1 MECPPANHAQAAGS
15 GNAAVPLLYQDR
27 RRLDGGMHRGKP
39 RSMLPGIAGYPKI
52 GIRPEPPGNTIGTAI
67 LWGALHAGLQ
77 RGTSSVSAGT
87 SLTPRSSTQGSVFRK
102 RGARTPAVRR
112 SIETGVRPWQEK

>member
-52 GIRPEPPGNTIGTAI
+52 GIRPDLPATPSVPRYYGAPCTQPCGGAHPPY
-67 LWGALHAGLQ
+67 
-77 RGTSSVSAGT
+77 
-87 SLTPRSSTQGSVFRK
+87 PR
-102 RGARTPAVRR
+102 AHP
-112 SIETGVRPWQEK
+112 